1 LTDDAQVDVFYI
13 HMPDRSTDLA
23 DTLAGIQ
30 ALYEAGSFKRFGL
43 SNYLAKEVE
52 EVYNLCKEKGYV
64 LPTVY
69 QGNYNP
75 VARTQ
80 ETALFPTLRKLGISF
95 YAYSPLAGGFLTK
108 TRADIEAGKGR
119 FDTSDLIGKMY
130 AGLYGKPE
138 LLESLAQWEETAKDE
153 GCSRADLAYRWVRY
167 NSPLKPEFGDAMI
180 VGASNLKQLKQTI
193 EGSNA
198 GPLSAKAV
206 KRIDAIWE
214 LVKSVA
220 PLDNINSGPIGEQM
234 LKGTNAATFLPPKEN
249 A

>member
-1 LTDDAQVDVFYI
+1 
-13 HMPDRSTDLA
+13 MPDRSANLA

-43 SNYLAKEVE
+43 SNFFAKEVE

-75 VARTQ
+75 VARIQ
-80 ETALFPTLRKLGISF
+80 ETVLFPTLRKLGISF
-95 YAYSPLAGGFLTK
+95 YVYSPLAGGFLTK
-108 TRADIEAGKGR
+108 TKAGIEAGEGR
-119 FDTSDLIGKMY
+119 FDKSSLIGQMY
-130 AGLYGKPE
+130 SGLYGKSE
-138 LLESLAQWEETAKDE
+138 LLESLAQWEETAKEE
-153 GCSRADLAYRWVRY
+153 GCSRADLAYRWVRF
-167 NSPLKPEFGDAMI
+167 NSPLKLEFGDAMI

-198 GPLSAKAV
+198 GPLSARAV
-206 KRIDAIWE
+206 ERIDTIWE
-214 LVKSVA
+214 LVKDVA
-220 PLDNINSGPIGEQM
+220 PLDNINSGPVGEQL
-234 LKGTNAATFLPPKEN
+234 LKGTSASNFLPPKEN